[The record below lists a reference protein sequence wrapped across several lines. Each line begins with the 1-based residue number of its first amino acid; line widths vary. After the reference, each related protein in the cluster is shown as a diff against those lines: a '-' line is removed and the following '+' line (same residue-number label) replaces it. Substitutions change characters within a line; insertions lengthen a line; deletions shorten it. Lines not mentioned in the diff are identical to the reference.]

1 MDNRDTEVAA
11 ATAAVLV
18 DGRRVGSAV
27 LVDDRLAL
35 TAGHAVRGDGPLELV
50 FPRASGELRLPAER
64 AAAATPLDAALLR
77 VVDGPG
83 QEQLPAAVRL
93 SPGRRTPERVKVFG
107 YPRDEKVLRGVWRDF
122 DVSGPA
128 ADGTVQLD
136 WTGDVGTH
144 PGHSGGPVVDAGTG
158 ALVGVLV
165 QGSQAGR
172 FDRFVPLAALTPY
185 LPDLPV
191 PWLMAGA
198 DARSH
203 FERRSL
209 GQRAQTRGG
218 DLFRGRRAALAA
230 VREWLTGAGHGR
242 PLVVTGQPGA
252 GKSAVVA
259 RSAMDL
265 EAARIGPGLAFHA
278 RDAVHADLLAALAE
292 LFGFAFDELPDDAA
306 ATVVVDALD
315 EAASANDRRQMTETL
330 TELAS
335 LPDVRVAVST
345 RPLAAGD
352 RFARGGLL
360 PALGATSA
368 DSAALVDL
376 DTDRYFEAD
385 GLRQFAAAV
394 LTQHEARRPRPYGAA
409 WSAYRADPA
418 LCDRLATMVAARA
431 GRNYL
436 VAAMA
441 AMPLSTSEAPV
452 DFAAGFGPDDIPGG
466 VGEALARFLDDAET
480 AVRGVLTALAYARG
494 NGVDDR
500 TWLAFA
506 AALGYPTTVADLDR
520 LRTSAAADYLLQT
533 VPDDDGPV
541 TRLFHQALA
550 EELLSH
556 RHQPSDERKLLDVL
570 RPGDGWSGGGR
581 YAQTYAA
588 DHAAAAKQLFALLED
603 AHFLVHADLDRLSSL
618 LPLEPEATREPI
630 AVVLRQAAD
639 RARALP
645 PARRARLLA
654 LTAAHLGL
662 PDLSRRL
669 AAAGDEPF
677 VPVWAHSL
685 GRPHQE
691 LIGHG
696 TTVHSVA
703 TGRIGQRDVIVSA
716 GYRLCVW
723 DASTG
728 RLIREA
734 EPQIRAVRA
743 VAMLHAGTLDLI
755 ITAGDGG
762 VHLWDAESGSA
773 VAGPLAADAGGAA
786 AVAVGL
792 VGGREVLATGHDDG
806 SIRLWAPD
814 GRPVGEPIVAH
825 GGKVTAVAIGELG
838 ERDVIVSG
846 GDDKAIRVWTADG
859 VPVMEATNA
868 YSVFGVALGPGGDR
882 TVVTSV
888 DVEVR
893 RWDAATGEPIGEPR
907 PGHVFIIPDMAA
919 GRVGGRDVIA
929 TAGWDRTVRLWD
941 AATGDAIGEPL
952 TGHTDKVTCVA
963 IGRAGGRDIIVS
975 GGWDAALRVWDA
987 DADQLGD
994 PLPGHIGNVTSL
1006 ASGRIGDRDVLVTA
1020 GFDGGIRICDAESG
1034 RLIAAQ
1040 PQAEAYTAVI
1050 VSADGRDTVVG
1061 VGPYALHVWTNP
1073 LEDGRPVEL
1082 GPADLSKGL
1091 AAGRLGGRGVVIT
1104 SGRHGLTIWDV
1115 GTGERVREFDLEGGA
1130 GPLAFAAIGDRDII
1144 VCGARDDTIEVWDAA
1159 TGRPLYGPLVGHEI
1173 AVTAVTVGLLG
1184 GRHVIVA
1191 GSLIGTIRLWDALT
1205 GAPIGAAITTHDE
1218 SVEAIAIG
1226 RLRGREVIV
1235 SGCSDHTVRVRG
1247 FDTGDVTVLDMLG
1260 PVNAVAIS
1268 DDGERLYVAAAHT
1281 VSMFRPEPRG

>member
-1 MDNRDTEVAA
+1 M
-11 ATAAVLV
+11 
-18 DGRRVGSAV
+18 
-27 LVDDRLAL
+27 
-35 TAGHAVRGDGPLELV
+35 
-50 FPRASGELRLPAER
+50 
-64 AAAATPLDAALLR
+64 
-77 VVDGPG
+77 
-83 QEQLPAAVRL
+83 
-93 SPGRRTPERVKVFG
+93 
-107 YPRDEKVLRGVWRDF
+107 
-122 DVSGPA
+122 
-128 ADGTVQLD
+128 
-136 WTGDVGTH
+136 
-144 PGHSGGPVVDAGTG
+144 
-158 ALVGVLV
+158 GVLV

-172 FDRFVPLAALTPY
+172 FDRFVPLAALRPY

-230 VREWLTGAGHGR
+230 VREWFTGAGHGR

-278 RDAVHADLLAALAE
+278 RDAVHADLLAALVE
-292 LFGFAFDELPDDAA
+292 LFGVAFDELPDDAA

-315 EAASANDRRQMTETL
+315 EAASANDRRQMAETL

-394 LTQHEARRPRPYGAA
+394 LTQHEARRPRPYAAA

-556 RHQPSDERKLLDVL
+556 RHQPSDERKLLDTL
-570 RPGDGWSGGGR
+570 RPDDGWAGAGR
-581 YAQTYAA
+581 YAQTHAA

-603 AHFLVHADLDRLSSL
+603 AHFLVHADLDRLPSL
-618 LPLEPEATREPI
+618 LPLESEATREPI

-639 RARALP
+639 RARVLP

-669 AAAGDEPF
+669 AAAGNEPF

-691 LIGHG
+691 LGPG
-696 TTVHSVA
+696 VTVHSVA
-703 TGRIGQRDVIVSA
+703 IGRIGKRDVIVSA
-716 GYRLCVW
+716 GNGLRVW
-723 DASTG
+723 DARTG
-728 RLIREA
+728 RLIRDA
-734 EPQIRAVRA
+734 EPQSRTAQT
-743 VAMLHAGTLDLI
+743 VAMLTAGSRDLI
-755 ITAGDGG
+755 VTGGEDG
-762 VHLWDAESGSA
+762 VHVWDAESGQP
-773 VAGPLAADAGGAA
+773 VVGPLAADAGGAP
-786 AVAVGL
+786 AVAVGR
-792 VGGREVLATGHDDG
+792 VGGRDVIASGHGDG
-806 SIRLWAPD
+806 SIRLWEPD
-814 GRPVGEPIVAH
+814 GRPMGEPFDGH
-825 GGKVTAVAIGELG
+825 GEKVNTVAIGALG

-846 GDDKAIRVWTADG
+846 GDDKAVRVWDAVSPAGRG
-859 VPVMEATNA
+859 VPLMEATA
-868 YSVFGVALGPGGDR
+868 GFPVFGVAIGPAGDR
-882 TVVTSV
+882 TAVTSV
-888 DVEVR
+888 DVAVR
-893 RWDAATGEPIGEPR
+893 HWDATTGEPIGTPR
-907 PGHVFIIPDMAA
+907 PGHTFIISDVAA
-919 GRVGGRDVIA
+919 GRVRGRQVIV
-929 TAGWDRTVRLWD
+929 TSGWDRTVRVWD
-941 AATGDAIGEPL
+941 AATGDAIGDPL
-952 TGHTDKVTCVA
+952 TGHTDRVTCVA
-963 IGRAGGRDIIVS
+963 IGRAGDRDIIVS

-987 DADQLGD
+987 DADQFGD

-1006 ASGRIGDRDVLVTA
+1006 ALGRLGDRDVLVTA
-1020 GFDGGIRICDAESG
+1020 GADHAMRICDADSG

-1040 PQAEAYTAVI
+1040 PQAQAYTAVI
-1050 VSADGRDTVVG
+1050 VSVDGRETVVG
-1061 VGPYALHVWTNP
+1061 VSYALHVWTDP

-1082 GPADLSKGL
+1082 GPADSSEGL
-1091 AAGRLGGRGVVIT
+1091 AAGRLGGRGVAVT
-1104 SGRHGLTIWDV
+1104 SDSRELAIWDV
-1115 GTGERVREFDLEGGA
+1115 GAGERIRDIDLDVVGGS
-1130 GPLAFAAIGDRDII
+1130 LAFASVGHRDL
-1144 VCGARDDTIEVWDAA
+1144 VVRGTFGNTVEVWDAR
-1159 TGRPLYGPLVGHEI
+1159 TGRPAYGPLVGHEN
-1173 AVTAVTVGLLG
+1173 AVKAVAVGLLG
-1184 GRHVIVA
+1184 GRHVIVS
-1191 GSLIGTIRLWDALT
+1191 GSFDNTIRLWDALT
-1205 GAPIGAAITTHDE
+1205 GAPIGAAIAAHDE
-1218 SVEAIAIG
+1218 SVEAVAIG
-1226 RLRGREVIV
+1226 RIRGREVIV
-1235 SGCSDHTVRVRG
+1235 SGSSDHTVRVRG
-1247 FDTGDVTVLDMLG
+1247 FDTGDVTVLDLLG

-1268 DDGERLYVAAAHT
+1268 DDGEGLYVAAAHT
-1281 VSMFRPEPRG
+1281 VSMFRPGPRG